1 MKKLKYIL
9 MVGLLSL
16 LAVSCSSKPSNKG
29 DYYEPGGNQQ
39 QNGEKFEGA
48 LGDNNIIIPEG
59 HKIIYTVEYEL
70 RIEEE
75 IASTIKVI
83 NQEVYTL
90 NGYIQTSS
98 DSLSY
103 ATYVYKVPTENL
115 NTFLNKVDE
124 QEGVSSKK
132 IASEDVTSQYN
143 EIQAEIEV
151 LEASRL
157 AYLKMLEEDGL
168 SLNDVITL
176 NDKIKSIDT
185 QLKKLYKNKESFDA
199 RIDYATITINYKVIN
214 APIKEVFL
222 GDYGNFLLNLGKTIV
237 EFLAYS
243 APFVVIAGAGI
254 GIVVL
259 VKKTKKKGNK

>member
-1 MKKLKYIL
+1 MKKVKYIL
-9 MVGLLSL
+9 AAVLLSVF
-16 LAVSCSSKPSNKG
+16 AVSCSSKPSNKG
-29 DYYEPGGNQQ
+29 DYYEPGNQPSS
-39 QNGEKFEGA
+39 GDKFEGA

-59 HKIIYTVEYEL
+59 HKIIYTIEYEL

-132 IASEDVTSQYN
+132 ISSEDVTSQ
-143 EIQAEIEV
+143 
-151 LEASRL
+151 
-157 AYLKMLEEDGL
+157 
-168 SLNDVITL
+168 
-176 NDKIKSIDT
+176 
-185 QLKKLYKNKESFDA
+185 
-199 RIDYATITINYKVIN
+199 
-214 APIKEVFL
+214 
-222 GDYGNFLLNLGKTIV
+222 
-237 EFLAYS
+237 
-243 APFVVIAGAGI
+243 
-254 GIVVL
+254 
-259 VKKTKKKGNK
+259 

>member
-1 MKKLKYIL
+1 MKKIKYIL
-9 MVGLLSL
+9 MVGLLSI

-29 DYYEPGGNQQ
+29 DYYEPGENQSQ
-39 QNGEKFEGA
+39 GDKYEGA

-132 IASEDVTSQYN
+132 IASEDATSQYN

-168 SLNDVITL
+168 SLNEVITL

-199 RIDYATITINYKVIN
+199 RIDYATITISYKVIN
-214 APIKEVFL
+214 APIKQVFL
-222 GDYGNFLLNLGKTIV
+222 GDYGEFLLNLGKTIV

-259 VKKTKKKGNK
+259 VKKSKKKEKK

>member
-90 NGYIQTSS
+90 NGYIQTSN

-115 NTFLNKVDE
+115 NTFLNT
-124 QEGVSSKK
+124 SKLPSFLS
-132 IASEDVTSQYN
+132 I
-143 EIQAEIEV
+143 
-151 LEASRL
+151 SRYSFL
-157 AYLKMLEEDGL
+157 RISACSIL
-168 SLNDVITL
+168 SIHLNF
-176 NDKIKSIDT
+176 S
-185 QLKKLYKNKESFDA
+185 
-199 RIDYATITINYKVIN
+199 
-214 APIKEVFL
+214 
-222 GDYGNFLLNLGKTIV
+222 KTICLWYFTPSISYCL
-237 EFLAYS
+237 FLIYTFFKLS
-243 APFVVIAGAGI
+243 N
-254 GIVVL
+254 L
-259 VKKTKKKGNK
+259 